1 MLKSTL
7 TQWQIFIKVVEER
20 GYLKAAEALHRS
32 HSSVHHAISKLE
44 ARLGAR
50 LVYVQDRQLHLT
62 AVGRVMHRRAK
73 QLLSDAED
81 MEAMVEF
88 SAQGWETDL
97 TIAVE
102 NLYPR
107 RQLTKALENFYDEEL
122 NIRLKIN
129 TVVLNGAVEAI
140 TEGKADIVISPII
153 PPGHVGTPLTTF
165 KLVPLASYFHPMLTA
180 DRLIETRELSRH
192 LQIVISDGLE
202 PDKQEDLG
210 WLKSEQR
217 WSVADFQ
224 HARDIMISG
233 IGFCWMPEYMFI
245 DDIKPGILEIIPTR
259 DKLERLVTL
268 NLVLPRPDN
277 TGPAARLLA
286 DMIHKHSLP
295 VIPEE
300 DRV

>member
-7 TQWQIFIKVVEER
+7 TQWQIFTKVVEER
-20 GYLKAAEALHRS
+20 GYLKAAEALNRS

-44 ARLGAR
+44 TQLGER

-62 AVGRVMHRRAK
+62 ALGRVMHRRAK
-73 QLLSDAED
+73 QLLADAED

-107 RQLTKALENFYDEEL
+107 RQLTRALEQFYGDDL

-129 TVVLNGAVEAI
+129 TVVLNGAVNAI

-153 PPGHVGTPLTTF
+153 PPGYVGTPLTTV
-165 KLVPLASYFHPMLTA
+165 KMVPLASYFHPLVTA
-180 DRLIETRELSRH
+180 GRLVETRELSRH

-202 PDKQEDLG
+202 PDKQPDLG

-233 IGFCWMPEYMFI
+233 MGFCWMPEYMFH
-245 DDIKPGILEIIPTR
+245 DDIEHGILEIVPTR

-268 NLVLPRPDN
+268 NMILPRADS

-286 DMIHKHSLP
+286 DKIQQHSLA

-300 DRV
+300 ERV